1 MTRHSAVD
9 YPQPYVIANDCHY
22 DDISVGPWWP
32 GVGEDGILVSRAN
45 SVLALAVLALVVLI
59 SAGCGQPPQ
68 GGEGGGGESGSGES
82 TGSET
87 TGSETTAQ
95 EELKPG
101 EDSLVVYSGRSEE
114 LVGPIFEQFEE
125 RSGIDVQVRYGDTAE
140 LAATILEE
148 GENSPADLFFAQ
160 DPGALGALDDE
171 GRLTKLPEE
180 VLGKVPSK
188 FRADDGDWVGTSGR
202 ARVVAY
208 NTEELAEGD
217 LPDSIFDFTDPK
229 WKGKIGWAPTN
240 GSFQAFVTAL
250 RVLEGEDRAQEWLEG
265 VQANDP
271 FVYPDNL
278 SAVEGVASGEV
289 QVAFVNHYYL
299 FQVKEERG
307 DDLPAA
313 NYYLQG
319 GDPGALVLAA
329 GAGILDTAA
338 NPEAGREFLQFA
350 LSDEAQQYF
359 ADETYEYPLIEGVE
373 INDELP
379 PLSEVQGPD
388 VDLSNLDDLGGTLE
402 LLQETGVL

>member
-1 MTRHSAVD
+1 L
-9 YPQPYVIANDCHY
+9 
-22 DDISVGPWWP
+22 ISRG
-32 GVGEDGILVSRAN
+32 N
-45 SVLALAVLALVVLI
+45 SVLALALLVLVVVVA
-59 SAGCGQPPQ
+59 AGCGQPPP
-68 GGEGGGGESGSGES
+68 EGGGGSGQDGSSG
-82 TGSET
+82 ET
-87 TGSETTAQ
+87 TGGETTAE
-95 EELKPG
+95 EELNPG
-101 EDSLVVYSGRSEE
+101 EGSLVIYSGRSEE

-125 RSGIDVQVRYGDTAE
+125 RSGFDVQVRYGETAE

-171 GRLTKLPEE
+171 GRLTQLPDGI
-180 VLGKVPSK
+180 LGRVPAK

-208 NTEELAEGD
+208 NTERLQEGD
-217 LPDSIFDFTDPK
+217 LPGSIFDFTDPE
-229 WKGKIGWAPTN
+229 WEGRIGWAPTN

-250 RVLEGEDRAQEWLEG
+250 RVLEGEDRARQWLEG
-265 VQANDP
+265 IEANDP

-289 QVAFVNHYYL
+289 DVAFVNHYYL
-299 FQVKEERG
+299 FQVREERG

-313 NYYLQG
+313 NYYFEG

-329 GAGILDTAA
+329 GAGVLDTAA
-338 NPEAGREFLQFA
+338 NPEAGQEFLEFA
-350 LSDEAQQYF
+350 LSEEAQQYF
-359 ADETYEYPLIEGVE
+359 ADETYEYPLVEGVE
-373 INDELP
+373 TNEELP
-379 PLSEVQGPD
+379 PLSDIQSPD

>member
-1 MTRHSAVD
+1 
-9 YPQPYVIANDCHY
+9 
-22 DDISVGPWWP
+22 
-32 GVGEDGILVSRAN
+32 LVSRGSLA
-45 SVLALAVLALVVLI
+45 SVLALLAFV
-59 SAGCGQPPQ
+59 AGASVGGPPPPA
-68 GGEGGGGESGSGES
+68 GANGGGSGQEGTSEG
-82 TGSET
+82 TAGGET
-87 TGSETTAQ
+87 TGGETTGGETTAQ
-95 EELKPG
+95 EALKPG
-101 EDSLVVYSGRSEE
+101 EGSLVVYSGRSEE

-125 RSGIDVQVRYGDTAE
+125 QSGVDVQVRYGETAE

-180 VLGKVPSK
+180 ILGRVPAEFK
-188 FRADDGDWVGTSGR
+188 ADDGDWVGTSGR
-202 ARVVAY
+202 SRVVAY
-208 NTEELAEGD
+208 NTEQLQEGD
-217 LPDSIFDFTDPK
+217 LPDSVFGFIDPE
-229 WKGKIGWAPTN
+229 WEGRLGWAPTN

-250 RVLEGEDRAQEWLEG
+250 RVLEGEDRAREWLEG

-289 QVAFVNHYYL
+289 EVALVNHYYL

-307 DDLPAA
+307 QDLPAA
-313 NYYLQG
+313 NHFLDG

-329 GAGILDTAA
+329 GAGVLDTAE
-338 NPEAGREFLQFA
+338 NPEAGREFLEFA

-359 ADETYEYPLIEGVE
+359 ADETYEYPLVEGVE
-373 INDELP
+373 VDEELP
-379 PLSEVQGPD
+379 PISELQSPK
-388 VDLSNLDDLGGTLE
+388 VDLSDLDDLGGTLE

>member
-1 MTRHSAVD
+1 M
-9 YPQPYVIANDCHY
+9 
-22 DDISVGPWWP
+22 
-32 GVGEDGILVSRAN
+32 VSRVNTA
-45 SVLALAVLALVVLI
+45 LALALLALLMLVA
-59 SAGCGQPPQ
+59 AGCGEAPPQ
-68 GGEGGGGESGSGES
+68 GGEGGGGGGGSGGEAGSGET

-95 EELKPG
+95 EALKPG
-101 EDSLVVYSGRSEE
+101 EGSLVVYSGRSEE

-125 RSGIDVQVRYGDTAE
+125 RSGVDVQVRYGETAE

-171 GRLTKLPEE
+171 GRLTKLPDDI
-180 VLGKVPSK
+180 LNRVPSRFK
-188 FRADDGDWVGTSGR
+188 ADDGDWVGTSGR

-208 NTEELAEGD
+208 NTEELTEGD
-217 LPDSIFDFTDPK
+217 LPDSIFDFTDPE
-229 WKGKIGWAPTN
+229 WSGRIGWAPTN

-250 RVLEGEDRAQEWLEG
+250 RVLEGEDRAREWLEG
-265 VQANDP
+265 IQANDP

-299 FQVKEERG
+299 FRVKEERG

-313 NYYLQG
+313 NYYLKG

-329 GAGILDTAA
+329 GAGVLDTAE
-338 NPEAGREFLQFA
+338 NPDAAKEFLEFA
-350 LSDEAQQYF
+350 LSGEAQQYF
-359 ADETYEYPLIEGVE
+359 ADETYEYPLVKGVE

-379 PLSEVQGPD
+379 PLSETQGPE
-388 VDLSNLDDLGGTLE
+388 VDLSDLDDLGGTLE